1 MNKLSDSSRRVVA
14 TFTNLVENK
23 KYSAS
28 ALVQPSGGGGGV
40 INQSPLVDIS
50 E

>member
-1 MNKLSDSSRRVVA
+1 MNMLPDSSRRVVA

-28 ALVQPSGGGGGV
+28 ALVQPSVGGGV
-40 INQSPLVDIS
+40 INQSPLVEIS

>member
-1 MNKLSDSSRRVVA
+1 MLPDSSRRVVA

-28 ALVQPSGGGGGV
+28 AFVQPSGKGGV
-40 INQSPLVDIS
+40 INQSPLVEIS

>member
-1 MNKLSDSSRRVVA
+1 MNMLPDSSRRVVA

-28 ALVQPSGGGGGV
+28 ALVQPSGGGGV
-40 INQSPLVDIS
+40 INQSPLVEIS